1 MKRRVLVYLIVLALL
16 SPSLHAAVRLFK
28 KGDIDNLIGEMTQEH
43 VGEGKRLII
52 TEEFLKN
59 AFIAYFEQFD
69 TDKIYLLKAEVD
81 PFVHAAPAQLGA
93 YLKQYQQSD
102 YSVFEQMNQVIV
114 KSILRARKMREKIFS
129 FSPRYFN
136 LAQKQFQSGKD
147 VDLFSMHYAST
158 EEELNQR
165 QIAYLMNF
173 LMMQMEKFGD
183 ENVMKNREHILA
195 VYKDTV
201 EDLENRFLGMDSKK
215 KAFDKQHKENE
226 ESLLI
231 LKALAKSLDSHS
243 TFFDAAEANTVR
255 ARLEKEYEGIGL
267 SLEEKADGIA
277 VKAIIEGSPAALSGK
292 VKVGD
297 KLVAI
302 NGYDVTNESY
312 ASVLEM
318 LQAEKGDKVKL
329 NLLRDGKENYAV
341 DLVYTLLV
349 MQEDRVMVKTEPFRD
364 GIIAML
370 TLNSF
375 YQGELG
381 VNAEKDLLDAI
392 NKLKKE
398 SKLLGLIVDLREN
411 SGGFLA
417 QAVKVA
423 GIFITNGVV
432 VVSKYGDGGIHLY
445 RDIDSS
451 VAFDGPLIVLTS
463 RLTASAAEIVAQALQ
478 DYGVALVVGDDRTYG
493 KGTIQSQTVTSGDS
507 DTFFKVTVGKYY
519 TVSGRTPQ
527 QSGVL
532 ADIIVPGTH
541 INEAIGERY
550 LENIADKD
558 EIEPAFED
566 GLIDLDLYS
575 KDWYLRY
582 YLPTLQ
588 KRLTIWQTL
597 APALRTRSRQ
607 RILSNGEYQ
616 NTLEGR
622 GVYIEG
628 KSGSDLNR
636 NNKRSIGELQAEEA
650 FNIVKDMIELK
661 KS

>member
-1 MKRRVLVYLIVLALL
+1 MKRYFLYYLAALFLL
-16 SPSLHAAVRLFK
+16 SFSLHASVHLFK
-28 KGDIDNLIGEMTQEH
+28 KSEIDPLIGEMTQEH
-43 VGEGKRLII
+43 VGQHPIA
-52 TEEFLKN
+52 TEEFLRN
-59 AFIAYFEQFD
+59 AFIIYFEQFD
-69 TDKIYLLKAEVD
+69 PDKIYLLKTEVD
-81 PFVHAAPAQLGA
+81 PYVRATSAQLGS

-114 KSILRARKMREKIFS
+114 QSISRARKMQEKIFS

-136 LAQKQFQSGKD
+136 LAQKQFQSNKD
-147 VDLFSMHYAST
+147 GDVFFDQYASS

-183 ENVMKNREHILA
+183 ANVMKNREHILA
-195 VYKDTV
+195 VYKDTL
-201 EDLENRFLGMDSKK
+201 EDSENRFLSIDFQK
-215 KAFDKQHKENE
+215 KAFDKEHKENE
-226 ESLLI
+226 ESMLI

-243 TFFDAAEANTVR
+243 TFFDAAEASSVR
-255 ARLEKEYEGIGL
+255 TRLEKEYEGVGL
-267 SLEEKADGIA
+267 LLEERADGVV
-277 VKAIIEGSPAALSGK
+277 VKVVIEESPASLSGK
-292 VKVGD
+292 IKVGD

-302 NGYDVTNESY
+302 NDYDVTNESY

-318 LQAEKGDKVKL
+318 MQGEKGDRVKL
-329 NLLRDGKENYAV
+329 NLLRDGKENYSV
-341 DLVYTLLV
+341 DLVYTLLI
-349 MQEDRVMVKTEPFRD
+349 MQEDRVMVKTAPFRD

-370 TLNSF
+370 TLDSF
-375 YQGELG
+375 YQGELK
-381 VNAEKDLLDAI
+381 VSAESDLLEAI
-392 NKLKKE
+392 KKLKKE
-398 SKLLGLIVDLREN
+398 SNLLGLILDLREN

-423 GIFITNGVV
+423 GLFITNGVV
-432 VVSKYGDGGIHLY
+432 AMSKYGDGSLHLY
-445 RDIDSS
+445 RDTDSS
-451 VAFDGPLIVLTS
+451 VAFDGPLIILTS

-493 KGTIQSQTVTSGDS
+493 KGTIQSQTVTGGDS

-532 ADIIVPGTH
+532 ADIIVPGSH
-541 INEAIGERY
+541 INEAVGERY
-550 LENIADKD
+550 LENVVDKD
-558 EIEPAFED
+558 EIKPEFDD
-566 GLIDLDLYS
+566 GLVDLNLYS

-607 RILSNGEYQ
+607 RILSNSDYQ
-616 NTLEGR
+616 HALEGR
-622 GVYIEG
+622 GVYLEG
-628 KSGSDLNR
+628 KSRGDS
-636 NNKRSIGELQAEEA
+636 NKDNKHSIGDLQTDEV